1 MSVTAKD
8 TDGEDNIYDALLN
21 IIYKMEDHIKDGYD
35 DKLKKYVKW
44 ISNPTNEAEN
54 FADRWAIEGSKRE
67 QFFND
72 WLAKL
77 KADFGG
83 LGNNLNRMNLN
94 ESLIKSFGEAPVTKT
109 FSDLGNRRKVL
120 TESGGNY
127 IDRKQGVVGAAVA
140 GLTNVAKVS
149 SHNFHGNEQS

>member
-1 MSVTAKD
+1 MKS
-8 TDGEDNIYDALLN
+8 
-21 IIYKMEDHIKDGYD
+21 
-35 DKLKKYVKW
+35 VKW

-77 KADFGG
+77 KADFGE
-83 LGNNLNRMNLN
+83 LGDNFNRMNLN

-109 FSDLGNRRKVL
+109 FSDLETV
-120 TESGGNY
+120 EE
-127 IDRKQGVVGAAVA
+127 
-140 GLTNVAKVS
+140 
-149 SHNFHGNEQS
+149 F